1 MNSKDTEKPDRTNS
15 SNFASE
21 AFSGLGLNS
30 RTMEAVKRIAF
41 TDPTEIQLR
50 FIPPALTGKDCVGRA
65 KTGTGK
71 TAAFLLPIFEQF
83 FNRNDIRALILAPTR
98 ELIEQISSVS
108 RKLAG
113 KGPPRTL
120 AVYGGKKIGPQI
132 EALKRKPEI
141 VAATPGR
148 LLDLSERRSISL
160 SDFSIVVLDEVD
172 RMFDMGFRDDIS
184 AILKKCHRRQQTMFL
199 SATLPEDIM
208 RLARRFLK
216 DPITITTVAES
227 DPSVSSLDQRYFA
240 VSPHRKLSLLL
251 KILEREKPILALIFT
266 RTKRGAERLGKHL
279 KQRCFNSAYIHG
291 GLSQQE
297 RDRAIADFRANKVS
311 ILVATDVMGRGIDV
325 PGISH
330 VINYDIPENPDDYL
344 HRVGRSA
351 RMDAHG
357 KALTFVMPEQG
368 DCLTA
373 IEVLINRLID
383 EDWIGG
389 FDSLGTSC
397 VSNDG
402 SQVHRKDWNQ
412 PSDGSIRLPGRVC
425 NDFR

>member
-1 MNSKDTEKPDRTNS
+1 
-15 SNFASE
+15 
-21 AFSGLGLNS
+21 
-30 RTMEAVKRIAF
+30 MEAVRRVEF
-41 TDPTEIQLR
+41 TEPTEIQIR
-50 FIPPALTGKDCVGRA
+50 FIPPALTGRDCVGRA

-83 FNRNDIRALILAPTR
+83 FNRNDVRALILAPTR

-108 RKLAG
+108 RQLAG
-113 KGPPRTL
+113 NQPPRTL
-120 AVYGGKKIGPQI
+120 AVYGGKKITPQI

-148 LLDLSERRSISL
+148 LIDLSERGSISL

-184 AILKKCHRRQQTMFL
+184 AILKKCRHRRQTMFL

-216 DPITITTVAES
+216 DPVTISAVMES
-227 DPSVSSLDQRYFA
+227 DPSATSLDQRYFA

-251 KILEREKPILALIFT
+251 KILEREKPLLALIFT

-279 KQRCFNSAYIHG
+279 KQRGFNSAYIHG
-291 GLSQQE
+291 GLTQQE
-297 RDRAIADFRANKVS
+297 RDRAIAGFRLHKVS

-351 RMDAHG
+351 RMDARG
-357 KALTFVMPEQG
+357 KALTFVIPDQG

-373 IEVLINRLID
+373 IEILINRLIA
-383 EDWIGG
+383 EDCIYG
-389 FDSLGTSC
+389 FDSLGTS
-397 VSNDG
+397 SGPGGG
-402 SQVHRKDWNQ
+402 S
-412 PSDGSIRLPGRVC
+412 
-425 NDFR
+425 